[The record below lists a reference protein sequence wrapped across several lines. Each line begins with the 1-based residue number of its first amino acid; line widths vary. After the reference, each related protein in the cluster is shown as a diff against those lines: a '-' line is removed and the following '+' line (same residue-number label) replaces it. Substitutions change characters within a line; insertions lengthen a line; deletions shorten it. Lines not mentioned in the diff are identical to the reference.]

1 MRWPVVT
8 FAMPGVVISELEAV
22 IRELESVFLIF
33 LNNYSY
39 VANRRHIHG
48 TNKGNAG
55 GCKKTVLCALISVF
69 MLTFTP
75 EQEYGKVSAKKRQI
89 TNQDE
94 REKDFLTVLFSALGR
109 PLFRSE

>member
-8 FAMPGVVISELEAV
+8 FAMPGVVISELGAV
-22 IRELESVFLIF
+22 IRELESIFLIF

-55 GCKKTVLCALISVF
+55 GCKKNSV
-69 MLTFTP
+69 MRP
-75 EQEYGKVSAKKRQI
+75 Y
-89 TNQDE
+89 
-94 REKDFLTVLFSALGR
+94 FSFYAYLYTRTGIWQ
-109 PLFRSE
+109 SIC

>member
-1 MRWPVVT
+1 MRETPFLQRAILRWPVVT

-39 VANRRHIHG
+39 VANRRHMHG

-55 GCKKTVLCALISVF
+55 GCKKNGV
-69 MLTFTP
+69 MRP
-75 EQEYGKVSAKKRQI
+75 Y
-89 TNQDE
+89 
-94 REKDFLTVLFSALGR
+94 FSFYAYLYTRTGIWQ
-109 PLFRSE
+109 SIC